1 MSFVSVT
8 LILFKTQKKNSFYIV
23 SALFHHLITIIV
35 KKEKRTR
42 RNSCLTVVYTLPTL
56 HSISDYILLLTVVSC
71 LRTNFQFFNNH
82 NKNGIEIAILKV
94 ARLCTSKWSKK
105 VQSGLYLLSNQQGF
119 FCVWCFSV
127 LKCKT

>member
-1 MSFVSVT
+1 MSLT
-8 LILFKTQKKNSFYIV
+8 LILASKTQEKKNQILLRIV

-35 KKEKRTR
+35 KKEKRETR

-94 ARLCTSKWSKK
+94 ARRCTLKWSKK
-105 VQSGLYLLSNQQGF
+105 VQ
-119 FCVWCFSV
+119 FCCVFGV
-127 LKCKT
+127 FQY